1 VPSFTGM
8 GHSAEAPA
16 SRTAAPGS
24 RSFDTKRKAIHQ
36 VAVQTPTSTIRRRS
50 HLAMIALASIVAST
64 LVGPTISASAATKEN
79 DHGVVV
85 RFEGS
90 QGTGLAE
97 LAIADGSM
105 QKALA
110 PLGASATVVGN
121 FTAEAP
127 AVQAIN
133 ANALDIAGGSIT
145 ATAGALAGNADIKI
159 FAYYH
164 EDGKGEAI
172 LVKNGSPIKSVND
185 LEGQTIAVNQAGSG
199 QYIVDQAL
207 RYHHIPIS
215 DVHFVYLLAP
225 AGNAAFQAGS
235 VAAWGTFAT
244 FIPLAEA
251 NDDAHVLV
259 WGYQVKS
266 ANDGIEVV
274 RTEFAQQ
281 HPHLLKVI
289 LGVFQ
294 AEARKEIKNPKAYN
308 AALVAADHL
317 TPSLLKFLDSQQ
329 AVWQPMTPAAVLR
342 EQKVA
347 TFFFQA
353 GAIPSP
359 VLISTNS
366 INLDNVH

>member
-1 VPSFTGM
+1 M
-8 GHSAEAPA
+8 
-16 SRTAAPGS
+16 
-24 RSFDTKRKAIHQ
+24 
-36 VAVQTPTSTIRRRS
+36 AVQSSFRKTRRG
-50 HLAMIALASIVAST
+50 LLPALIAFASIIASL
-64 LVGPTISASAATKEN
+64 LVVPAISASAATKEN

-90 QGTGLAE
+90 SGTSLPE

-127 AVQAIN
+127 AVEAIN
-133 ANALDIAGGSIT
+133 ADALDIAGGSIT
-145 ATAGALAGNADIKI
+145 ATAGALAGNADIKV
-159 FAYYH
+159 FAYYQ

-172 LVKNGSPIKSVND
+172 LVKNGSPIKSVKD
-185 LEGQTIAVNQAGSG
+185 LEGKTIAVNQAGSG

-207 RYHHIPIS
+207 SYYHVPIS
-215 DVHFVYLLAP
+215 SVHFVYLLAP
-225 AGNAAFQAGS
+225 DGNAAFQAGS
-235 VAAWGTFAT
+235 VDAWGTFAT
-244 FIPLAEA
+244 FIPLGEA

-274 RTEFAQQ
+274 RTQFAQQ
-281 HPHLLKVI
+281 YPHLLKVV
-289 LGVFQ
+289 LGVIQ

-317 TPSLLKFLDSQQ
+317 TPALLKFEDSQQ

-347 TFFFQA
+347 TFFFQV

-359 VLISTNS
+359 VVISTNS
-366 INLDNVH
+366 INLAKVH

>member
-1 VPSFTGM
+1 
-8 GHSAEAPA
+8 
-16 SRTAAPGS
+16 
-24 RSFDTKRKAIHQ
+24 
-36 VAVQTPTSTIRRRS
+36 
-50 HLAMIALASIVAST
+50 MIALASIITSI
-64 LVGPTISASAATKEN
+64 LVVPAISASAATKEN

-85 RFEGS
+85 RFEGAE
-90 QGTGLAE
+90 GTSLPE

-110 PLGASATVVGN
+110 PLGASATAVGN

-127 AVQAIN
+127 AVEAIN

-145 ATAGALAGNADIKI
+145 ATAGALAGNADIKV
-159 FAYYH
+159 FAYYK

-172 LVKNGSPIKSVND
+172 LVKNGSPIKSVKD
-185 LEGQTIAVNQAGSG
+185 LEGQTVAVNQAGSG

-207 RYHHIPIS
+207 TYYHLPIGS
-215 DVHFVYLLAP
+215 VHFVYLLAP
-225 AGNAAFQAGS
+225 EGNAAFQSGS

-244 FIPLAEA
+244 FIPLGEA

-274 RTEFAQQ
+274 RSEFAQQ
-281 HPHLLKVI
+281 YPHLLKVI
-289 LGVFQ
+289 LGVMQ
-294 AEARKEIKNPKAYN
+294 AEARKQIKNPAAYN

-317 TPSLLKFLDSQQ
+317 TPSLVKFEDSQQ

-347 TFFFQA
+347 TFFFRG

-359 VLISTNS
+359 VVISSNS
-366 INLDNVH
+366 INLAKVH